1 MPTDS
6 DVIDADVIDDSHPQ
20 LWEEKVDAPTP
31 DHATLATR
39 DDIRRIDGNF
49 VILEKAITQTRAEI
63 AKKRRPLWPERK
75 KHRTGRAARFDP
87 DDARATPWLVTG
99 MLAFVVAAL
108 AAAFAGQIA
117 MAPYTELP
125 DFLYWLVPVFIDL
138 PIILLAYVAQ
148 VFRRR
153 KQGAKATWLM
163 LYIWTAA
170 ASIIQIV
177 HVLSESGILT
187 GTPMTVENW
196 VGVSIMGAVPW
207 ILLFSWEQ
215 LTKLLVKPQGEKRDP
230 DARAPQRKPTTR
242 KKATK

>member
-1 MPTDS
+1 MPDTIPEVLDHPDTDELDES
-6 DVIDADVIDDSHPQ
+6 IDVEKHLRVEDVMAH
-20 LWEEKVDAPTP
+20 V
-31 DHATLATR
+31 H
-39 DDIRRIDGNF
+39 RIDRNF
-49 VILEKAITQTRAEI
+49 LRVEEAIVKLA
-63 AKKRRPLWPERK
+63 AKPPQKPVRRP
-75 KHRTGRAARFDP
+75 RTGRAARFDP
-87 DDARATPWLVTG
+87 DDSRATPWLVAG

-117 MAPYTELP
+117 MAPYTKLP
-125 DFLYWLVPVFIDL
+125 DFLHWLVPVFIDL

-163 LYIWTAA
+163 LYFWTAA
-170 ASIIQIV
+170 ASTIQVV
-177 HVLSESGILT
+177 HVLSESDILA
-187 GTPMTVENW
+187 GEAMTVENW

-230 DARAPQRKPTTR
+230 DQRPAARRKPTPR
-242 KKATK
+242 KKATP